1 LLCNLLYKLRQI
13 HFITISIKR
22 KTHNCAKYAKFACMG
37 ATCSLLDSEK
47 QPRKKGQQQRR
58 KKSAASGSAV
68 ANSSVVSPARN
79 RSFLKRD
86 FNLEKSGRREP
97 SANVTSGVEQILNPL
112 DVNSVRVAEPAD
124 TASTSNRDHSELQQE
139 TDGLHL
145 IEVRPGGSAPP
156 EVGDTNTIPA
166 EMITTTPAVQQQPQS
181 AQLFMPSDFIHLGQ
195 MSNPPGAITA
205 DDPPS
210 QPIAPSVATHRF
222 SVSQNSTATRQTT
235 QRHSVSTVMDEG
247 LHLSD
252 STPAHYHHRSSSS
265 NAVVATAAPPPPSM
279 LTSVAIPRVFAT
291 TQLDFPRGKG
301 EGIVSDRSGDGPD
314 PPHGTDMFTASV
326 SAFDVGR
333 STQELSSNS
342 IGAQI
347 EQRNGAVQEDSPH
360 RSSTNDMLSTEGLG
374 RPLAVSPLKPLSVT
388 NGELGGLGS
397 IMMEELP
404 SFANET
410 VATPK
415 VLRLPIAANLQVKD
429 PTSRRD
435 GSTPTHDKN
444 NRNKVRPLS
453 KEKRTSSNLFSMAD
467 RTENRSNVG
476 IGTTTQAQINSK
488 AVLLKPTFEPSRLP
502 VDASRS
508 ALMAA
513 LLSPKVEE
521 AISNWIDMID
531 QGKRMPLA
539 DPQHS
544 HKIAFGKGDAK
555 VDPKN

>member
-1 LLCNLLYKLRQI
+1 
-13 HFITISIKR
+13 
-22 KTHNCAKYAKFACMG
+22 MG
-37 ATCSLLDSEK
+37 ATCSLLGSEK
-47 QPRKKGQQQRR
+47 QPRKKAQQQRR
-58 KKSAASGSAV
+58 KKSAAS
-68 ANSSVVSPARN
+68 NSSVVSPARN

-97 SANVTSGVEQILNPL
+97 SANSTSGAEQILNPL
-112 DVNSVRVAEPAD
+112 DVNSVRAAEPAV
-124 TASTSNRDHSELQQE
+124 TASTFNREHTEQQE
-139 TDGLHL
+139 TGGSRL

-156 EVGDTNTIPA
+156 VVVDTNIIAA
-166 EMITTTPAVQQQPQS
+166 EMIPTTPAVQQQLQS
-181 AQLFMPSDFIHLGQ
+181 AQLFMPADFIRLDRT
-195 MSNPPGAITA
+195 SNPPGAITA

-235 QRHSVSTVMDEG
+235 QRHSVSTVMEEG

-252 STPAHYHHRSSSS
+252 STPAHYHHRSSNGS
-265 NAVVATAAPPPPSM
+265 NVVVATAAPPPPSM
-279 LTSVAIPRVFAT
+279 LTIVAIPRVFAT
-291 TQLDFPRGKG
+291 TQLDAPQG
-301 EGIVSDRSGDGPD
+301 EGEGFVSDRSGDGPD
-314 PPHGTDMFTASV
+314 PPHGADMFTASV

-347 EQRNGAVQEDSPH
+347 EQRNGAVPGDSPH

-415 VLRLPIAANLQVKD
+415 VLRVPITANLQVKE

-435 GSTPTHDKN
+435 GSTPTHDQK

-467 RTENRSNVG
+467 RSENRSNG
-476 IGTTTQAQINSK
+476 GGGTTTQAQVNSK
-488 AVLLKPTFEPSRLP
+488 VVMLKPTFEPSRVP

-555 VDPKN
+555 VDPRN